1 MIEPGL
7 LFNIVMGILAIAC
20 LTIAFGVYVIP
31 LLAVTYVIARAIA
44 RSRDEE

>member
-31 LLAVTYVIARAIA
+31 LLAATYIIARATA
-44 RSRDEE
+44 RSGDEE

>member
-20 LTIAFGVYVIP
+20 ITIAFGFYVIP
-31 LLAVTYVIARAIA
+31 LLVVCYVLAGSMA
-44 RSRDEE
+44 RSGGEE